1 MNLVGRIDELEVKIG
16 SVAFWGLGQV
26 GIAIKGPAG
35 VLYVDPYLTDSDGAG
50 GKLPRTFPPPL
61 APDEIA
67 NADAVLLTHD
77 HVDHTD
83 PETVLPLAEASPDAR
98 FVASFTAYDTLT
110 DAGLDAGRLIVPE
123 VGKALSVAGATIT
136 AIPSAHTGLERDPER
151 GYPYLGYVIE
161 WGGVT
166 VYHAGDTVIYDGL
179 IETLSDWRIDVA
191 FVPINGRDYFRTK
204 NGIVGNT
211 DFREA
216 AELAETLDIGVF
228 VPTHYDLLAANAADP
243 GHFVSYLYGLS
254 PMRRHKVLRPGELFY
269 FVQEETT

>member
-1 MNLVGRIDELEVKIG
+1 M
-16 SVAFWGLGQV
+16 
-26 GIAIKGPAG
+26 
-35 VLYVDPYLTDSDGAG
+35 LYVDPYLTDSDGTG
-50 GKLPRTFPPPL
+50 GKLPRAFPPPL
-61 APDEIA
+61 APHEVT

-98 FVASFTAYDTLT
+98 FVASFTAHDTLA
-110 DAGLDAGRLIVPE
+110 DVGLDTRRLVVPE
-123 VGKALSVAGATIT
+123 VGKALSVAGSMIT
-136 AIPSAHTGLERDPER
+136 AVPSAHTELVRDAER

-161 WGGVT
+161 LSGVT

-179 IETLSDWRIDVA
+179 IETLSGWRMDVA
-191 FVPINGRDYFRTK
+191 FVSINGRDYFRTRD
-204 NGIVGNT
+204 GIIGNT

-216 AELAETLDIGVF
+216 AELADTLDIGVI

-243 GHFVSYLYGLS
+243 GHFVSYLYRLN

-269 FVQEETT
+269 FVQEEAT